1 VDLNNSI
8 QTQNRGDLLI
18 LRGAVTESLPNTMFR
33 VRVEE
38 GPAELIGK
46 IILCTLNGNMRRFRI
61 KVLPGDP
68 VQAEMSLYDLGK
80 ARITRR
86 LREGD
91 ASFAEAT
98 GGTAQ
103 AAVAAARE
111 AEAPVEEAAPVE
123 AVSEK
128 QEE

>member
-1 VDLNNSI
+1 
-8 QTQNRGDLLI
+8 
-18 LRGAVTESLPNTMFR
+18 MFR

-38 GPAELIGK
+38 GQAELIGK
-46 IILCTLNGNMRRFRI
+46 IVLCTLNGNMRRFRI

-91 ASFAEAT
+91 ANFPDASGVVAADEAPAAPGVAAEEAGEEAT
-98 GGTAQ
+98 EVGQ
-103 AAVAAARE
+103 AE
-111 AEAPVEEAAPVE
+111 PVIGDEL
-123 AVSEK
+123 K
-128 QEE
+128 K

>member
-1 VDLNNSI
+1 
-8 QTQNRGDLLI
+8 
-18 LRGAVTESLPNTMFR
+18 MFR

-91 ASFAEAT
+91 MTFAEAT
-98 GGTAQ
+98 GS
-103 AAVAAARE
+103 
-111 AEAPVEEAAPVE
+111 APAAPTE
-123 AVSEK
+123 ASTPEEK
-128 QEE
+128 TSDEQNTEKEI

>member
-1 VDLNNSI
+1 MQKNKGVDLNNGN
-8 QTQNRGDLLI
+8 QTQNRGDI
-18 LRGAVTESLPNTMFR
+18 FVLRGAVTESLPNTMFR

-91 ASFAEAT
+91 MN
-98 GGTAQ
+98 Q
-103 AAVAAARE
+103 VQ
-111 AEAPVEEAAPVE
+111 EAPAESAGSDESNNDE
-123 AVSEK
+123 QNTEK
-128 QEE
+128 

>member
-1 VDLNNSI
+1 M
-8 QTQNRGDLLI
+8 
-18 LRGAVTESLPNTMFR
+18 TESLPNTMFR

-91 ASFAEAT
+91 MTFAEAT
-98 GGTAQ
+98 GQ
-103 AAVAAARE
+103 AAASE
-111 AEAPVEEAAPVE
+111 AEPESETGETNEAE
-123 AVSEK
+123 SGEK
-128 QEE
+128 RE